1 MKEFDYQFLF
11 LFMQKNERMQGND
24 RIKNESFLCNDVN
37 FPMFFVICFSLLI
50 HVFLSV
56 CSFLR
61 NIIIFKWSDYFLY
74 VDVCCIF

>member
-37 FPMFFVICFSLLI
+37 FLDVFCNLFFFEDKNNMRVYCSEFLLMI
-50 HVFLSV
+50 LF
-56 CSFLR
+56 
-61 NIIIFKWSDYFLY
+61 
-74 VDVCCIF
+74 

>member
-11 LFMQKNERMQGND
+11 LFMQKNEHMQGND

-37 FPMFFVICFSLLI
+37 FLDVFCNFVFLLLI

-56 CSFLR
+56 CSF
-61 NIIIFKWSDYFLY
+61 
-74 VDVCCIF
+74 

>member
-37 FPMFFVICFSLLI
+37 FLDVFCNLFFFADPCFSKC
-50 HVFLSV
+50 V
-56 CSFLR
+56 
-61 NIIIFKWSDYFLY
+61 
-74 VDVCCIF
+74 